1 MRNRTYWAPDDRQR
15 GVHHEDHFDRSARE
29 DGSDVGRVTPGAI
42 TDIGGKPDKTVT
54 PGAITDIA
62 TPGTAAPPGAI
73 TDGDLLSD
81 DSGLGSTGR
90 DAL

>member
-15 GVHHEDHFDRSARE
+15 GVDHADHFDRSARE
-29 DGSDVGRVTPGAI
+29 DGSDTGRVTPGAI

-73 TDGDLLSD
+73 TDGGLSEG